1 MLCELFVKMLSF
13 ANLHDAVGI
22 PWLGGKKV
30 VTSDQLLPCRSAST
44 DYIV

>member
-22 PWLGGKKV
+22 PWLGSENFV
-30 VTSDQLLPCRSAST
+30 RSDQLCHADQLAQT
-44 DYIV
+44 I